1 MPSDAHVSI
10 DTYAQR
16 LFHSKV
22 CESTFSTSLLSRG
35 LRAVVPADIF
45 RLFTWEQL
53 EEEICGVATMDVDL
67 LARNC
72 IFEVGDP
79 AFQAMFW
86 QVLRSYDPR
95 QQAQFLRFCWARD
108 RLPLTDKGFRD
119 QKLRIVEMRRRFA
132 ASAPDQA
139 LPEAATCSF
148 TLTLPKYSNFNV
160 MRRQLLIAIENCTD
174 YDLDGAA
181 RGFNIQPRRGRQ
193 RGDLRTS
200 TEIVN
205 DHSIAMINSLS

>member
-1 MPSDAHVSI
+1 
-10 DTYAQR
+10 
-16 LFHSKV
+16 
-22 CESTFSTSLLSRG
+22 
-35 LRAVVPADIF
+35 
-45 RLFTWEQL
+45 
-53 EEEICGVATMDVDL
+53 
-67 LARNC
+67 
-72 IFEVGDP
+72 
-79 AFQAMFW
+79 MFW

-132 ASAPDQA
+132 ASAPDLA

-148 TLTLPKYSNFNV
+148 TLTLPKYSTFQV

-181 RGFNIQPRRGRQ
+181 RGFNVVQALRAAASQRRG
-193 RGDLRTS
+193 GDLRTS
-200 TEIVN
+200 TEVSN
-205 DHSIAMINSLS
+205 DRAIAMINNITD

>member
-1 MPSDAHVSI
+1 MQAF
-10 DTYAQR
+10 A
-16 LFHSKV
+16 LAG
-22 CESTFSTSLLSRG
+22 C
-35 LRAVVPADIF
+35 VVKSMAGSQTQTAK
-45 RLFTWEQL
+45 L
-53 EEEICGVATMDVDL
+53 
-67 LARNC
+67 
-72 IFEVGDP
+72 
-79 AFQAMFW
+79 QAMFW

-108 RLPLTDKGFRD
+108 RLPLTDQGFRD

-148 TLTLPKYSNFNV
+148 TLTLPKYSSFSV

-181 RGFNIQPRRGRQ
+181 RGFNMQQTVTTRRV
-193 RGDLRTS
+193 GDLRTS

-205 DHSIAMINSLS
+205 DRSIAMINSMS